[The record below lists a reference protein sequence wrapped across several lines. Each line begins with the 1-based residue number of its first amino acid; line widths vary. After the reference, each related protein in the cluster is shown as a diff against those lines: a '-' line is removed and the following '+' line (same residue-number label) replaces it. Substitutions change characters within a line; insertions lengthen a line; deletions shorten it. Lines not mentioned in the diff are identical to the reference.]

1 MAFSFFKILKGLNI
15 RQENTL
21 TPKEIDI
28 VPGGTAGTK
37 TTITTSQTTDRTIT
51 FPDSDLTVIG
61 NSTADTLTNKTID
74 ADLNTITNID
84 NNEIKALAGIDA
96 TKIAGGNVS
105 STEFDF
111 LDGVTS
117 SIQTQ
122 INSKASDASF
132 TAHTGA
138 STGVH
143 GVTGAVVGT
152 TDSQTLTNKTLTSP
166 VINTPTGIVKADVGL
181 GNVDN
186 TSDATKNSASVTLT
200 NKTIDGASNTI
211 TNVSLSSGIVGVLSA
226 ANGGTGQTNP
236 TAAFDALAPTIT
248 KGDLIV
254 YNGTDNARLG
264 VGTDGQVPVADSTQS
279 TGIKWSQISGV
290 KNYILND
297 GAESNTNG
305 YATYSDAAAAR
316 PVDGTGGTAN
326 ITWSRT
332 TTNPLRGTASFQL
345 VKDAAN
351 RQGQGVSYDFS
362 IDRADQA
369 KVLQI
374 QFDYEIVSGTYS
386 GGTSSTDSDLIAYI
400 YDVTNAQLIE
410 PTPFKLDGAVVD
422 GKYKGNATFQSNSN
436 STSYRLILHVATTS
450 ASAYTIN
457 FDNFI
462 VGPQI
467 VTQGALVGDWV
478 SYTPTFTGFGTVSGV
493 EAQYRRVGDSIEIK
507 GKFTSGTSTAVE
519 GRWSLPTGLVSADT
533 TKIPSIQSLGD
544 MAVYNHNTTTENN
557 TMLIEPSVGYMTF
570 GIQSNTSGGGLT
582 KQQGATIC
590 ASGQTLSIGV
600 VTFPIQGW
608 GTSQALSSETD
619 SRIVLFKAVGA
630 SSGTIAGSTSSS
642 TTVQW
647 NTVVRDTHGKYSAGA
662 YTIPISGSYNL
673 LAQTTIN
680 GTWAAGRYGD
690 CAFYKNG
697 VILTDRIV
705 QAGGASNPP
714 YPNCD
719 YEVDL
724 VAGDVITVRIGSNA
738 TTPVVAN
745 DTTADYFIIQ
755 RISGPSQIATSET
768 VALKTTLSSFTQ
780 TANNTEQLIGGWT
793 APTFDT
799 HSGFNATTGNY
810 TCPVAGKYQ
819 ILATVG
825 FANNST
831 GNRYFSFRK
840 NAAVDAY
847 SQQISASVSAASVG
861 VVVTG
866 GTIIQCNAGDT
877 LSIYGYQNSG
887 GNLAYTVGSTTHL
900 SIIRVG
906 N

>member
-332 TTNPLRGTASFQL
+332 TTNPLRGTGSFQL

-374 QFDYEIVSGTYS
+374 QFDYEIVSGTYL

-467 VTQGALVGDWV
+467 VTQGALVSD
-478 SYTPTFTGFGTVSGV
+478 SIDYTATASGFGTVTGASYKQLRRGDKLRIEGSFTTGTVAGTTASVTLPSGLAIDSAKLSGSSV
-493 EAQYRRVGDSIEIK
+493 IVGEYATVKAAGTGRVLAIP
-507 GKFTSGTSTAVE
+507 GTST
-519 GRWSLPTGLVSADT
+519 T
-533 TKIPSIQSLGD
+533 TIFFGPNEAS
-544 MAVYNHNTTTENN
+544 TNN
-557 TMLIEPSVGYMTF
+557 LT
-570 GIQSNTSGGGLT
+570 SNTGSN
-582 KQQGATIC
+582 IS
-590 ASGQTLSIGV
+590 ASTVAFSFWCEL
-600 VTFPIQGW
+600 PIQGW
-608 GTSQALSSETD
+608 GTSQQLSSETD
-619 SRIVLFKAVGA
+619 TRVVAAYAYGTPAAYSANASIIFPTVNGDTHGAYSTSTGRYTVPVSGWYQVSAATISNNYPYNLYVSKNGGGSTGTTAFSLGNTVSAVNSA
-630 SSGTIAGSTSSS
+630 SGSTLVYAVAGDLLDIRQSTSSA
-642 TTVQW
+642 TV
-647 NTVVRDTHGKYSAGA
+647 
-662 YTIPISGSYNL
+662 
-673 LAQTTIN
+673 
-680 GTWAAGRYGD
+680 
-690 CAFYKNG
+690 G
-697 VILTDRIV
+697 VGNVSFARL
-705 QAGGASNPP
+705 
-714 YPNCD
+714 
-719 YEVDL
+719 
-724 VAGDVITVRIGSNA
+724 
-738 TTPVVAN
+738 
-745 DTTADYFIIQ
+745 
-755 RISGPSQIATSET
+755 SGPSQIAATESVSLRYTNTAGTSIPNTGENK
-768 VALKTTLSSFTQ
+768 VAFATKDYDSHNAWVTDTFTAPMSGKYRVSANLVYASSLYATSNDTYVVIYKNGTAHSYGPFFNVMAALTLSMGCNVT
-780 TANNTEQLIGGWT
+780 
-793 APTFDT
+793 
-799 HSGFNATTGNY
+799 
-810 TCPVAGKYQ
+810 
-819 ILATVG
+819 
-825 FANNST
+825 
-831 GNRYFSFRK
+831 
-840 NAAVDAY
+840 
-847 SQQISASVSAASVG
+847 ASVSCV
-861 VVVTG
+861 
-866 GTIIQCNAGDT
+866 AGDT
-877 LSIYGYQNSG
+877 IDIRTFNNRTAGATL
-887 GNLAYTVGSTTHL
+887 LSTTAGLNHVE
-900 SIIRVG
+900 IERIG